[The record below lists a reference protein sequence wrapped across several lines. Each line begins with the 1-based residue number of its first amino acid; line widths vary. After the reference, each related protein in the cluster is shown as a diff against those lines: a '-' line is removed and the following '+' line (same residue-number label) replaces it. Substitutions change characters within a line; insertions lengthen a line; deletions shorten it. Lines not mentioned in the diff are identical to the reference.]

1 MVKNVVSRYIN
12 NRSCVLGCF
21 LDASKAFDLVNHDIL
36 FHKLSVRG
44 LPLPVIRFL
53 SLWYCS
59 QQMKVRWDHSLS
71 ESFHVSNGVRQGGV
85 LSPVLFA
92 VYLDG
97 LLEELDSR
105 KLFVQEWNVKPHRG
119 RQRKYWC
126 KVVDHLFSSLGLD
139 KAEWLEDIR
148 EGSCSLKSFLGVA
161 GEGIDERE
169 SGKFEEGLNSKVKL
183 SLYRTF
189 GKIVEF
195 KKYLRGVGDAGTR
208 LLFKFRSGT
217 HGLNEE
223 LGRHRGREGRKECL
237 LCDAE
242 CESVS
247 HVLWDCP
254 AYVSIR
260 SAFMLE
266 LRREL
271 GDRFEHFQSLDSF
284 EKSSYVLGSEAWEE
298 YSSGL
303 LGLIKDFVLS
313 VWEERKVRLYGE
325 HANVHQSHSQNDSG
339 DLRGVAGGNG
349 ELGCLCGKAGTSH
362 LCDGS
367 AHSSGCVVNGSN
379 AMAAV

>member
-1 MVKNVVSRYIN
+1 MRIWSVK
-12 NRSCVLGCF
+12 G
-21 LDASKAFDLVNHDIL
+21 
-36 FHKLSVRG
+36 
-44 LPLPVIRFL
+44 
-53 SLWYCS
+53 
-59 QQMKVRWDHSLS
+59 
-71 ESFHVSNGVRQGGV
+71 
-85 LSPVLFA
+85 
-92 VYLDG
+92 
-97 LLEELDSR
+97 
-105 KLFVQEWNVKPHRG
+105 
-119 RQRKYWC
+119 
-126 KVVDHLFSSLGLD
+126 
-139 KAEWLEDIR
+139 
-148 EGSCSLKSFLGVA
+148 LGVA

-367 AHSSGCVVNGSN
+367 AHSSGCVVNGYGCRLSYYYN
-379 AMAAV
+379 LYVKFFVCAHTGSVWEMCVVCCAEFDRQRRCPGKRELLSRNGISHTLTHSLTLLDHHTSFQLMPTRHTLTVFVVCVR